1 MESDMS
7 QDRRDDGYD
16 AVVVGGRVA
25 GASTA
30 LLLARAGHR
39 VAVLDRV
46 RFPSDTLSTHLI
58 WPSGVIQLR
67 RWGLLE
73 AIEAA
78 GTPMLPTIRSD
89 VDGTAVEFPVWA
101 ESGVEA
107 VCAPRRTVLDPTILA
122 AAESAGVAVFEGV
135 TVDGLSRDGRG
146 RIDGVV
152 GHRDDGRP
160 LRIAAGVVVGADG
173 WRSRVARDAGAAAYD
188 EREPS
193 NAIHYAYW
201 SGLENRGV
209 ELWFHTRG
217 LMAGVFPTNGG
228 ACVYVNCRSARSGEL
243 RRDVDR
249 NYLRFVAEAAP
260 DLAARLAR
268 ATRTSPVRGTPGLP
282 GFVRRAH
289 GPGWVLV
296 GDAGCTNDPASA
308 HGITA
313 ALRDAELAAVAID
326 AGIRDPATA
335 EEALQA
341 FEAARDRSRPL
352 YDLGWAIATYEWDA
366 PTVLELLTR
375 FSVELIREAQ
385 ETAVLPARSGPLR
398 APTLRGA

>member
-1 MESDMS
+1 MS
-7 QDRRDDGYD
+7 KALRTDGYD

-39 VAVLDRV
+39 VAVVDRV

-58 WPSGVIQLR
+58 WPSGVIQLQ

-73 AIEAA
+73 AIEDA
-78 GTPMLPTIRSD
+78 GTPMLSTIRND
-89 VDGTAVEFPVWA
+89 VDGIAFEMPVWT

-107 VCAPRRTVLDPTILA
+107 VCAPRRTVLDPAILG
-122 AAESAGVAVFEGV
+122 AAERAGADVFEGV

-146 RIDGVV
+146 RVDGVV
-152 GHRDDGRP
+152 GHRDDGQP
-160 LRIAAGVVVGADG
+160 LHIAAGLVVGADG
-173 WRSRVARDAGAAAYD
+173 WRSRVARDAGAAACD
-188 EREPS
+188 QREPS
-193 NAIHYAYW
+193 NAVHYAYW
-201 SGLENRGV
+201 SGLDDRGV
-209 ELWFHTRG
+209 ELWFRSHG

-243 RRDVDR
+243 RSDLDR

-260 DLAARLAR
+260 DLAARLAT

-282 GFVRRAH
+282 GFVRQAY

-313 ALRDAELAAVAID
+313 ALRDAELAALAID
-326 AGIRDPATA
+326 AGRRDPATA
-335 EEALQA
+335 DEALQA
-341 FEAARDRSRPL
+341 FQAARDRSRVL
-352 YDLGWAIATYEWDA
+352 YDLGWAMASYEWDA
-366 PTVLELLTR
+366 PAMLDLQAR

-385 ETAVLPARSGPLR
+385 ETADLPTRPWPLAA
-398 APTLRGA
+398 APSRVA

>member
-1 MESDMS
+1 MS

-30 LLLARAGHR
+30 LLLSRAGHR

-73 AIEAA
+73 TIEAA
-78 GTPMLPTIRSD
+78 GTPTLSSIRND
-89 VDGTAVEFPVWA
+89 VDGYAFAIPVWA

-107 VCAPRRTVLDPTILA
+107 VCAPRRTLLDPTILA
-122 AAESAGVAVFEGV
+122 AAEEAGADVLEGV
-135 TVDGLSRDGRG
+135 TVDGLSRDARG

-152 GHRDDGRP
+152 GHRDDGRA
-160 LRIAAGVVVGADG
+160 LHVTAGVVVGADG
-173 WRSRVARDAGAAAYD
+173 WRSRVAREAGAVARD
-188 EREPS
+188 ERRPT

-201 SGLENRGV
+201 SGLDDRGV
-209 ELWFHTRG
+209 ELWFRSPG

-228 ACVYVNCRSARSGEL
+228 ACVYVNCHTSRSPEL

-260 DLAARLAR
+260 DLAARLAHAR
-268 ATRTSPVRGTPGLP
+268 RTSPVRGTPGLP

-289 GPGWVLV
+289 GQGWVLV

-313 ALRDAELAAVAID
+313 ALRDAELAAMAID
-326 AGIRDPATA
+326 AGIRDPAA
-335 EEALQA
+335 AGEALQA
-341 FEAARDRSRPL
+341 FETARDRSLPL
-352 YDLGWAIATYEWDA
+352 YDLGWAMASYAWDGA
-366 PTVLELLTR
+366 AMLEHLSR
-375 FSVELIREAQ
+375 FAGALVREAQ
-385 ETAVLPARSGPLR
+385 ETAAMPPWPGSHH
-398 APTLRGA
+398 APPPHV

>member
-1 MESDMS
+1 MS
-7 QDRRDDGYD
+7 QALGTDGYD
-16 AVVVGGRVA
+16 VVVVGGRVA

-39 VAVLDRV
+39 VAVVDRV

-58 WPSGVIQLR
+58 WPSGVIQLQ

-73 AIEAA
+73 AIMDA
-78 GTPMLPTIRSD
+78 GTPMLSTIRSD
-89 VDGTAVEFPVWA
+89 VDGTVFEMPVWT

-107 VCAPRRTVLDPTILA
+107 VCAPRRTVLDPTILG
-122 AAESAGVAVFEGV
+122 AAERAGADVFEGV

-152 GHRDDGRP
+152 GHGDDGQP
-160 LRIAAGVVVGADG
+160 LRIAAGLVVGADG
-173 WRSRVARDAGAAAYD
+173 WRSRVARDAGAVASD

-193 NAIHYAYW
+193 NAVHYAYW
-201 SGLENRGV
+201 SGLDDRGV
-209 ELWFHTRG
+209 ELWFRSHG

-228 ACVYVNCRSARSGEL
+228 ACVYVNCRSARSAEL
-243 RRDVDR
+243 RSDLDR

-260 DLAARLAR
+260 NLAARLAT
-268 ATRTSPVRGTPGLP
+268 ATLTSSVRGTPGLP
-282 GFVRRAH
+282 GFVRQAY

-313 ALRDAELAAVAID
+313 ALRDAELAALAID
-326 AGIRDPATA
+326 AGLRDPATA
-335 EEALQA
+335 DEALQA
-341 FEAARDRSRPL
+341 FQVGRDRSRLL
-352 YDLGWAIATYEWDA
+352 YDLGWAMASYEWDA
-366 PTVLELLTR
+366 PTMLDLQAR
-375 FSVELIREAQ
+375 FSVELVREAQ
-385 ETAVLPARSGPLR
+385 ETSDLPARLR
-398 APTLRGA
+398 LPPAAPSRVA

>member
-1 MESDMS
+1 MS
-7 QDRRDDGYD
+7 QQRGDDGYD

-58 WPSGVIQLR
+58 WPSGVIQLQ

-78 GTPMLPTIRSD
+78 GTPMLSMIRND
-89 VDGTAVEFPVWA
+89 VDGIRFDVPVWA
-101 ESGVEA
+101 ESGVDA

-122 AAESAGVAVFEGV
+122 AAEGAGADVFEGV

-146 RIDGVV
+146 RVGGVV
-152 GHRDDGRP
+152 GHGDDGRP
-160 LRIAAGVVVGADG
+160 LHVAAGVVVGADG
-173 WRSRVARDAGAAAYD
+173 WRSRVARDAGAAACD
-188 EREPS
+188 ERAPS

-201 SGLENRGV
+201 SGLEDRGA

-228 ACVYVNCRSARSGEL
+228 ACVYVNCPSARSAEL

-249 NYLRFVAEAAP
+249 NYLRFLAEAAP
-260 DLAARLAR
+260 DLATRLAG

-313 ALRDAELAAVAID
+313 ALRDAELAAMAID

-335 EEALQA
+335 EAALQA
-341 FEAARDRSRPL
+341 FEVARDRSLPL
-352 YDLGWAIATYEWDA
+352 YDLGWAMASYDWD
-366 PTVLELLTR
+366 TSTMLELQAR

-385 ETAVLPARSGPLR
+385 ETADMPSWPGSLHAPPLR
-398 APTLRGA
+398 DA